1 MYAVTLGQL
10 WGSLC
15 RVHSDSEAA
24 AGQPWAWCRLLAPQS
39 RPATCCPASASQGS
53 LSPSPPPR
61 YEWTAPAPCT
71 RGGGSGPSRRA
82 GGGLGTPQP
91 VGGRGRPPR
100 AIGQRQ
106 GACPPVAPP
115 LGGSAAV
122 RPRGGASAAGTA
134 HGGCGGG
141 GRAARGGTNHS
152 LLRGRAR
159 GSPGGSKAPKW
170 RRGPAAGRDP
180 GFDGGR
186 DLGGPCPGPA
196 VPGAPS
202 PGGAKPR
209 CPGLRAEGSVVAQ
222 CRRKA
227 AAVGELPRPSAAGA
241 SHPVHPLGSVRKC
254 RKHKEM
260 QEIQGNAQ
268 THVSISPFSSLP
280 RGEELPCRR

>member
-1 MYAVTLGQL
+1 MD
-10 WGSLC
+10 
-15 RVHSDSEAA
+15 R
-24 AGQPWAWCRLLAPQS
+24 
-39 RPATCCPASASQGS
+39 
-53 LSPSPPPR
+53 PSPVHQGRWERPI
-61 YEWTAPAPCT
+61 A
-71 RGGGSGPSRRA
+71 PSR
-82 GGGLGTPQP
+82 GGLGTPQTL
-91 VGGRGRPPR
+91 GGRGRPPR

-141 GRAARGGTNHS
+141 GRVARGGPNHS

-159 GSPGGSKAPKW
+159 GAPGGSKAPKW
-170 RRGPAAGRDP
+170 RRGREAGRAP
-180 GFDGGR
+180 GLDGGR
-186 DLGGPCPGPA
+186 DLKGPCPGPA

-209 CPGLRAEGSVVAQ
+209 GSGLRAAGSVVAQ

-227 AAVGELPRPSAAGA
+227 AAVGELPQPSAAGA
-241 SHPVHPLGSVRKC
+241 SHLIHPLGSVRKC

-260 QEIQGNAQ
+260 QKTQGNAQ
-268 THVSISPFSSLP
+268 TRVSISPFSSLT
-280 RGEELPCRR
+280 RGDELPCRQ